1 MPRILSILDRVL
13 NQGIVVLTV
22 FFLGAL
28 CFSLQQLS
36 TMPFI
41 EEIEC
46 AEGGTTRFPFTKE
59 LCLQHLFMF
68 RGSEADIASLQQ
80 QQGAMRFVVPT
91 SADST
96 ASVAD
101 RAALLSFVASR
112 GLNIDIKEDNDWT
125 PLHAAIRDN
134 DLDGVTMLLRLQ
146 PSLDIKAGPQEQT
159 PMQMAKA
166 SNNDAIV
173 AKLEAARQ
181 HQHTQF
187 VLGMHMSPEA
197 WQMVSAPAPTP
208 VEPDVTKSPS
218 YGID

>member
-68 RGSEADIASLQQ
+68 RGSEADIETLFCHLIYSYVTCPLMNSSFHPPVSD
-80 QQGAMRFVVPT
+80 GA
-91 SADST
+91 
-96 ASVAD
+96 
-101 RAALLSFVASR
+101 
-112 GLNIDIKEDNDWT
+112 
-125 PLHAAIRDN
+125 
-134 DLDGVTMLLRLQ
+134 
-146 PSLDIKAGPQEQT
+146 
-159 PMQMAKA
+159 
-166 SNNDAIV
+166 
-173 AKLEAARQ
+173 
-181 HQHTQF
+181 
-187 VLGMHMSPEA
+187 
-197 WQMVSAPAPTP
+197 
-208 VEPDVTKSPS
+208 
-218 YGID
+218 